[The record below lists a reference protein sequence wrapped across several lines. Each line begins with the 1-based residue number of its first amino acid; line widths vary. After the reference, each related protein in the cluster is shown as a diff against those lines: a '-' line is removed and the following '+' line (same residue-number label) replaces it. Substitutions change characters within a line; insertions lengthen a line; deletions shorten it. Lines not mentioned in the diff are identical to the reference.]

1 MQKVIVTGA
10 NGFVGY
16 WLIKELMKHSIK
28 VIAIVKDTN
37 EKIDMLT
44 SLSGVSIVYC
54 NLSNMINLDTIIPD
68 RGFDAFYHLAW
79 ISAGGSG
86 RADYNLQL
94 MNAKYACDAV
104 IVAKKLNC
112 KKILVAGTITEKIA
126 SQTLV
131 LPVKSNNIIYGI
143 AKHTT
148 HCMLGI
154 LTNRLNLEFVWMQ
167 FSNLYGPYS
176 INGNIVGYTI
186 KEILE
191 GRNAI
196 FGTAQQPY
204 DLLYIEDLVY
214 AAYLLGEKDVKRT
227 CYYLGSGNP
236 KILKDYLIRIGE
248 LCGNPDA
255 IKIGAR
261 ADDGLKYDLEWFDA
275 SALIEDTGYMPRISF
290 DQGVLNTIN
299 WMKL

>member
-1 MQKVIVTGA
+1 
-10 NGFVGY
+10 
-16 WLIKELMKHSIK
+16 
-28 VIAIVKDTN
+28 
-37 EKIDMLT
+37 
-44 SLSGVSIVYC
+44 
-54 NLSNMINLDTIIPD
+54 
-68 RGFDAFYHLAW
+68 
-79 ISAGGSG
+79 
-86 RADYNLQL
+86 
-94 MNAKYACDAV
+94 
-104 IVAKKLNC
+104 
-112 KKILVAGTITEKIA
+112 
-126 SQTLV
+126 
-131 LPVKSNNIIYGI
+131 
-143 AKHTT
+143 
-148 HCMLGI
+148 
-154 LTNRLNLEFVWMQ
+154 MQ